1 MGITLNSRILLAA
14 ASILAAAALVVG
26 ATFAFFS
33 DTEIS
38 TGNTFTAGTLEVDI
52 TDQNADT
59 LFESE
64 AIVGNWAPGD
74 QSFVNFDVKNVGTL
88 PVNLRGFAAGS
99 WGTNELDSQ
108 NMVRVVQ
115 VERWDGSSWV
125 NIQSNPSGIIG
136 YFYWSPDGTNTAL
149 YTVNAGD
156 RAQLRLTVE
165 FDEDAGNDFQGQTF
179 TSSLQVEAKQLND
192 NTTWP

>member
-1 MGITLNSRILLAA
+1 MINKKIALSLLSI
-14 ASILAAAALVVG
+14 ASALVIVGG

-33 DTEIS
+33 DTKTS
-38 TGNTFTAGTLEVDI
+38 TENTFAAGTLEVSI

-64 AIVGNWAPGD
+64 AIVSNWAPGD

-88 PVNLRGFAAGS
+88 PVNLRGFATGT
-99 WGTNELDSQ
+99 WGDSGLDSQ
-108 NMVRVVQ
+108 NMVKVIQ
-115 VERWDGSSWV
+115 VERWDGSNWV
-125 NIQSNPSGIIG
+125 NILSNSSGITG

-149 YTVNAGD
+149 YTVDSGD

-165 FDEDAGNDFQGQTF
+165 FDTNAGDDFQGQTF
-179 TSSLQVEAKQLND
+179 TASLQAEAKQTND
-192 NTTWP
+192 TVSWP